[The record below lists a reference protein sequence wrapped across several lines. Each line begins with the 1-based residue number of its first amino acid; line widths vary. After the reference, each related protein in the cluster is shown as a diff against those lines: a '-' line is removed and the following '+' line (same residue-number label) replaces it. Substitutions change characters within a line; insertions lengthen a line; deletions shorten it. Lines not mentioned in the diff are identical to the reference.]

1 MIATDHKTVLAQE
14 MANTLAQLNRL
25 AFQHDSFNE
34 LKRSEFIFMA
44 SFSIMNRPA
53 SDGIKASELSKFLQ
67 VTGPAVT
74 HNLNT
79 LEKAGYVERVSD
91 PADRRI
97 VLVRLTKAGQQ
108 IMELANETFLDS
120 LKGLIAFLGDKDS
133 TELLRLLLLTMS
145 YFKKDKEG
153 I

>member
-79 LEKAGYVERVSD
+79 LEKAGYVKRVSD

-133 TELLRLLLLTMS
+133 TELLRLLSLTMS
-145 YFKKDKEG
+145 YFKKDK
-153 I
+153 

>member
-25 AFQHDSFNE
+25 AFQHDSFPL

-44 SFSIMNRPA
+44 SLSIMNGPA

-79 LEKAGYVERVSD
+79 LEKAGYLERVSD
-91 PADRRI
+91 PGDRRI

-120 LKGLIAFLGDKDS
+120 LKGLIVFLGDKDS
-133 TELLRLLLLTMS
+133 MELLRLLSVTMS

>member
-1 MIATDHKTVLAQE
+1 MITADPKTVLAQE
-14 MANTLAQLNRL
+14 MAKILSQLNRL

-34 LKRSEFIFMA
+34 LKRGEFMFML
-44 SFSIMNRPA
+44 SLTIMNGPS
-53 SDGIKASELSKFLQ
+53 SDGIKASELGRFLQ
-67 VTGPAVT
+67 VSGSAIT

-97 VLVRLTKAGQQ
+97 VLVKLTKAGKQ
-108 IMELANETFLDS
+108 IMELANTSFLDS
-120 LKGLIAFLGDKDS
+120 LNGLIAFLGDKDS
-133 TELLRLLLLTMS
+133 MELLRLLSLTMS
-145 YFKKDKEG
+145 YFKKVKEG

>member
-1 MIATDHKTVLAQE
+1 MINDHKIVLAQE
-14 MANTLAQLNRL
+14 MASTMVQLNRL
-25 AFQHDSFNE
+25 AFQHESFHE

-44 SFSIMNRPA
+44 SLSIMDGPA
-53 SDGIKASELSKFLQ
+53 SDGVKASELSKFLQ
-67 VTGPAVT
+67 VTGAAVT
-74 HNLNT
+74 HNLNA

-97 VLVRLTKAGQQ
+97 VLVKLTNDGQQ

-120 LKGLIAFLGDKDS
+120 LKGLITFLGEKDS
-133 TELLRLLLLTMS
+133 MELLRLLALTMN
-145 YFKKDKEG
+145 YLKKEKEG

>member
-44 SFSIMNRPA
+44 SLSIMNRPA

-79 LEKAGYVERVSD
+79 LEKAGYVKRVSD

-133 TELLRLLLLTMS
+133 TELLRLLSLTMS